1 MHIVNRQSNWLNRI
15 IREKKCRLKGLTL
28 IEMLFLIAV
37 ITVILALI
45 VPVITR
51 SRENARTRSCQMNLR
66 QISQASISYTM
77 AAGYLPSGYFWRVG
91 AGANAGG
98 LEISHGPLVSILPFM
113 EEHKLYQAINFNLYI
128 YSSANR
134 TICGQSIKAFVCPSD
149 QIIQTDNQ
157 IPDSRIGIAD
167 NETRSGFH
175 EVSRASY
182 AGVVGPW
189 LVNTWKISG
198 LSIGERASFGDA
210 QQAQLGL
217 FNACS
222 QVRMDSVRDGASH
235 TMAFGEHTLEQVPAS
250 LRPDSFWW
258 FSGTHGD
265 TLISTMFPINAIGQ
279 KLSHEEVATISASS
293 SHPNKANF
301 AFMDGSVRSIKD
313 SISTFSSY
321 PQKAPA
327 GAQGQPHPQL
337 WINSDTDT
345 DDVGPDAYW
354 DTIFRLRP
362 GARFGLYQALST
374 RAGGERIPEDF

>member
-1 MHIVNRQSNWLNRI
+1 MASRDIILLTTSEKQVNRH
-15 IREKKCRLKGLTL
+15 GLTL

-37 ITVILALI
+37 ITVFLAVL
-45 VPVITR
+45 VPVVTR
-51 SRENARTRSCQMNLR
+51 SRENARTTACQFNLK
-66 QISQASISYTM
+66 QIAEASISYST
-77 AAGYLPSGYFWRVG
+77 ANGYFPAGYFWRIG
-91 AGANAGG
+91 AGGNESG
-98 LEISHGPLVSILPFM
+98 LEISHGPLVSILPFL
-113 EEHKLYQAINFNLYI
+113 EEQKRYQAINFNLNI
-128 YSSANR
+128 YSSANL
-134 TICGQSIKAFVCPSD
+134 TICGQSLNTFVCPSD
-149 QIIQTDNQ
+149 RVVQTKNM
-157 IPDSRIGIAD
+157 ITNSRIND
-167 NETRSGFH
+167 LSKDDQTGFH

-182 AGVVGPW
+182 AGMVGPW
-189 LVNTWKISG
+189 VVNTWKISG

-210 QQAQLGL
+210 QQAQSGL

-222 QVRMDSVRDGASH
+222 QVRMDSIRDGASH

-265 TLISTMFPINAIGQ
+265 TLISTMFPINAMGK

-301 AFMDGSVRSIKD
+301 AFVDGSVRSIKD

-337 WINSDTDT
+337 WINSDTET
-345 DDVGPDAYW
+345 DVVGPDAFW